1 MGEGERFRRQGRRAF
16 LATGASALVCGA
28 AWGWTERPL
37 GVARGEPRE
46 DVWRK
51 AREVVRSGRL
61 GRLVWGQVETG
72 AEAPIQE
79 VADRL
84 VYAADARTVRAASY
98 IGGHAGPG
106 AGGLA
111 TLECDAG
118 VTLVVVAR
126 RDHPG
131 RPCLTLRG
139 VDGVLRCEGERVTVR
154 LNGEGPTPRI
164 VWPD

>member
-1 MGEGERFRRQGRRAF
+1 M
-16 LATGASALVCGA
+16 
-28 AWGWTERPL
+28 
-37 GVARGEPRE
+37 

-72 AEAPIQE
+72 AETPIE
-79 VADRL
+79 GLADRL
-84 VYAADARTVRAASY
+84 AYAADAGPVRAASFV
-98 IGGHAGPG
+98 GGHAGQG

-118 VTLVVVAR
+118 VTLVVVTR
-126 RDHPG
+126 SDDRGPV
-131 RPCLTLRG
+131 RLTLRG
-139 VDGVLRCEGERVTVR
+139 VDGVLRCEGSRMTVR
-154 LNGEGPTPRI
+154 LNGEGAAERI

>member
-1 MGEGERFRRQGRRAF
+1 MGEGERSRRQGRRAF
-16 LATGASALVCGA
+16 LATGAWALVCGA
-28 AWGWTERPL
+28 AWGRTERPL
-37 GVARGEPRE
+37 GVTEAEPRV
-46 DVWRK
+46 DVWRS

-72 AEAPIQE
+72 AETPIEE

-84 VYAADARTVRAASY
+84 ARAADAGTVRAASF
-98 IGGHAGPG
+98 IGIDAGSD

-118 VTLVVVAR
+118 LTLVVVVR
-126 RDHPG
+126 RDRLGP
-131 RPCLTLRG
+131 PCLTLRG
-139 VDGVLRCEGERVTVR
+139 VDGVLRCEGDRMTVR
-154 LNGEGPTPRI
+154 LNGERPTPRV